1 MTNDYLTMELIIYP
15 TNRLIDYATTD
26 SEQTG
31 RQKME
36 YKNISL
42 AFEGEIGILMI
53 NRPKSLNALNIET
66 LKDIQ
71 MGIQEVKEHPE
82 VKVLIL
88 TGAGEKAFV
97 AGADITEMKGM
108 NSLQAVQFS
117 KLGHLTL
124 RMIQDL
130 DRPVIA
136 AVNGFALGGGT
147 EIALAC
153 DFIYAS
159 ENARFGLPEVT
170 LGIFPGFGG
179 TQRLPRL
186 IGKGKAKE
194 LILTGKTIS
203 AEEASQMGI
212 VNRVFPQASLMGET
226 KKVATQIVANGA
238 IGVRLAKTVMDTGF
252 NMDLEEACTL
262 ESYAFGIGFAT
273 EDQKEGMTAFV
284 EKRKPNFKGR

>member
-1 MTNDYLTMELIIYP
+1 
-15 TNRLIDYATTD
+15 
-26 SEQTG
+26 
-31 RQKME
+31 ME
-36 YKNISL
+36 YKNIL
-42 AFEGEIGILMI
+42 LTFEGKIGILTI
-53 NRPKSLNALNIET
+53 NRPKALNALNIET
-66 LKDIQ
+66 LKNIQ
-71 MGIQEVKEHPE
+71 MGIQEVKDHHET
-82 VKVLIL
+82 KVLIL

-97 AGADITEMKGM
+97 AGADILEMKDM
-108 NSLQAVQFS
+108 TSIEALNFS
-117 KLGHLTL
+117 KLGHFTL
-124 RMIQDL
+124 KMIQDL

-194 LILTGKTIS
+194 LILTGKMIT
-203 AEEASQMGI
+203 AQEAYQMGI
-212 VNRVFPQASLMGET
+212 VNKVVPHTSLMEET
-226 KKVATQIVANGA
+226 KKVANQIAANGA
-238 IGVRLAKTVMDTGF
+238 IGVRLAKMVVDAGF
-252 NMDLEEACTL
+252 NMDLEEACSL
-262 ESYAFGIGFAT
+262 ESYAFSLGFTT
-273 EDQKEGMTAFV
+273 EDQKEGMTAFI